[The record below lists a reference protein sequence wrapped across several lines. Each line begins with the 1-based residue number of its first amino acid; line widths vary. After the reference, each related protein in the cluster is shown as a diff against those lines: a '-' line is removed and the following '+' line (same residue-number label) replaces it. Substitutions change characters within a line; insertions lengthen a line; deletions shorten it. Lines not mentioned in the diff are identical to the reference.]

1 MALPLLAAALPVVA
15 GAVAGAAARSV
26 TKKVLK

>member
-1 MALPLLAAALPVVA
+1 MPLLFLVAALPVVA

>member
-1 MALPLLAAALPVVA
+1 MPLPFLVAALPVVA